1 MRFSPEPVRA
11 HLRPYLRALWQ
22 PAFALHTLPPQAV
35 QRGHLDGDALW
46 LPPALPA
53 PSDEAAAAHA
63 GAHRRHGG
71 PRFERGRLKPIQQIL
86 LGLLEDTRV
95 EALAM
100 QELPG
105 LRRLWTPLHRAG
117 EHSGGTAEALLQRLA
132 RGLIDPHYRDPH
144 GWVQK
149 GRALC
154 AALPLQGDPA
164 ALRRVASL
172 LGHDLGQMRL
182 PLLAREYLV
191 QPAYRDDN
199 AHLWTTP
206 SDEAQAVTAPEPAA
220 AAGHAAA
227 GGVQAEA
234 VERISHQPEWD
245 HRIGQLRPDWCTLIE
260 RPAPSADPRPLQQGL
275 AGQSAT
281 VQRLRHL
288 LQYASGAAFT
298 PGRPQ
303 RAAEGERFHLGA
315 LVDARIAQR
324 LRQPADDRFH
334 LRATRRAA
342 PLAVRLLLDTSAS
355 TADAAPAGG
364 SVLDALRGAALLVAQ
379 ALDEAGHACTLSAF
393 HSDTRHAVRIE
404 HVKHS
409 PERMADPAVLA
420 RAAGLRCQGS
430 TRLGAVLRHA
440 VAALRADSAAGRP
453 LVLMLTDG
461 AAHDIDVHDPRH
473 LPADFAHAV
482 RAAHRAGVHVA
493 WLDAGS
499 HLAALPQRLW
509 AALNRGARIPA

>member
-1 MRFSPEPVRA
+1 MRSSPEAVPA

-22 PAFALHTLPPQAV
+22 PAFSLQALPPQAV

-46 LPPALPA
+46 LPAGLPPPLA
-53 PSDEAAAAHA
+53 EAAAAHA

-71 PRFERGRLKPIQQIL
+71 PRIERGALKPIQQIL
-86 LGLLEDTRV
+86 LGLLEDARV

-154 AALPLQGDPA
+154 AALPLTGDPT

-206 SDEAQAVTAPEPAA
+206 SDAAQAVVSPTSAAGAADA
-220 AAGHAAA
+220 AAGR
-227 GGVQAEA
+227 VQAETA
-234 VERISHQPEWD
+234 ERASAQPEWD

-260 RPAPSADPRPLQQGL
+260 RTAPSADPGPLQQWL
-275 AGQSAT
+275 SGQSAT
-281 VQRLRHL
+281 VQRLRRL
-288 LQYASGAAFT
+288 LQAGGTASM

-303 RAAEGERFHLGA
+303 RSTEGERFHLGA
-315 LVDARIAQR
+315 LVDTRIAQR
-324 LRQPADDRFH
+324 LRQPADDRIH
-334 LRATRRAA
+334 LRATGQAA
-342 PLAVRLLLDTSAS
+342 PLAVRLLLDASAS
-355 TADAAPAGG
+355 TADAAPDGG

-404 HVKHS
+404 HLKQGA
-409 PERMADPAVLA
+409 ERLSDPAVLA
-420 RAAGLRCQGS
+420 RAAGLRSQGS

-440 VAALRADSAAGRP
+440 VAALRAERGAGRP
-453 LVLMLTDG
+453 LVLLLTDG

-482 RAAHRAGVHVA
+482 RSARRAGVRVA
-493 WLDAGS
+493 WLDAS
-499 HLAALPQRLW
+499 RHRAALPQRLW
-509 AALNRGARIPA
+509 AALQRSAIA